1 VTDEREAEPFEQ
13 TTRPSAYVPRP
24 ETEQLLD
31 HLQTW
36 ARGGSTASIRL
47 TGAAGMGKSLLLKV
61 LAERTAGQPA
71 AVHIPYPNLM
81 PDDLAA
87 WVIEA
92 IGEQRGL
99 DSQEQLVAVANQR
112 SASGGLLLLIDDAE
126 RLPAQ
131 THDALDL
138 WFRRSEGNLRSVRAA
153 VGDSAAADD
162 VDREGEGPA
171 LTHELDV
178 EQSTALLTAA
188 MDRAG
193 LHGPLRAHFNH
204 AVMLRLHDRARGVP
218 ARLLTEAARLY
229 REWSAGVV
237 PPMPT
242 LPGREPSRAPT
253 QRELAQLELALAAT
267 SAPATIHHPQPLAIP
282 ELDVEQS
289 PQGAWESPGERSEH
303 AIPHLRAEQSP
314 QGAWES
320 PSERSEHAE
329 PRSANEP
336 ESLLGLPPQPPP
348 PPSSAVTTPSR
359 VPLRWIAAA
368 GAGVLLGAVASTLL
382 PTTRDGDATI
392 GDTPAAVSEP
402 PPVAAAPALAL
413 LPSPVSTPVAPPEST
428 PVPSSVSTPVAP
440 PESTPV
446 PPPASTSVVPPV
458 APPTPIVDAGVGSIE
473 FLDVI
478 PAAPDPA
485 PEEAGPKEPEP
496 VRAAARI
503 PAEIEALTDAGNVVV
518 EGVIE
523 SGEWLAASF
532 RRRNIPG
539 ELAGLIAREIGDAYD
554 FRHSQPGDRYR
565 VTLTRDGELVA
576 FDYGTAENDQLELR
590 LADGRY
596 RLQRGLSR

>member
-1 VTDEREAEPFEQ
+1 VTDGREAEPFEQ
-13 TTRPSAYVPRP
+13 TTRPAAYVPRP

-47 TGAAGMGKSLLLKV
+47 VGAAGMGKSLLLKV

-71 AVHIPYPNLM
+71 TVHVPYPNLM
-81 PDDLAA
+81 PDDFAA

-99 DSQEQLVAVANQR
+99 DSQEQLVAVVKQR

-131 THDALDL
+131 TRDALDL

-162 VDREGEGPA
+162 VDRDDREGEGPA
-171 LTHELDV
+171 LRHELDV

-193 LHGPLRAHFNH
+193 LRGPLRARFNH
-204 AVMLRLHDRARGVP
+204 AVMLKLHDRARGVP

-229 REWSAGVV
+229 QELSTEVA
-237 PPMPT
+237 PQMPT
-242 LPGREPSRAPT
+242 LPGREPTRTPT
-253 QRELAQLELALAAT
+253 QRELAQLELGLAAKP
-267 SAPATIHHPQPLAIP
+267 APPTIHHPQP
-282 ELDVEQS
+282 
-289 PQGAWESPGERSEH
+289 H

-320 PSERSEHAE
+320 PSERSTHAE
-329 PRSANEP
+329 PRSPHEP
-336 ESLLGLPPQPPP
+336 ESSLGLPPQPPP
-348 PPSSAVTTPSR
+348 PPRSAIATPSR
-359 VPLRWIAAA
+359 AALRWIAAA

-382 PTTRDGDATI
+382 PTTRDGDATV
-392 GDTPAAVSEP
+392 GDKPAAVSEP
-402 PPVAAAPALAL
+402 PPVAAAPALL
-413 LPSPVSTPVAPPEST
+413 TSPVSTPV
-428 PVPSSVSTPVAP
+428 V
-440 PESTPV
+440 
-446 PPPASTSVVPPV
+446 PPASTPVVPPM
-458 APPTPIVDAGVGSIE
+458 APPTPVVDAGVGSIE
-473 FLDVI
+473 FLGVI

-485 PEEAGPKEPEP
+485 PAEAGPEESEP
-496 VRAAARI
+496 VRAPART
-503 PAEIEALTDAGNVVV
+503 PAEIEALADAGNVVV
-518 EGVIE
+518 EGAIE

-539 ELAGLIAREIGDAYD
+539 ELASLIAREVGDAYD

-576 FDYGTAENDQLELR
+576 FDYGAAENDQLELR
-590 LADGRY
+590 LTDGRY
-596 RLQRGLSR
+596 RLERSLSR

>member
-1 VTDEREAEPFEQ
+1 MTDEREAEPFEQ
-13 TTRPSAYVPRP
+13 TTHPSAYVPRP

-36 ARGGSTASIRL
+36 AQSGSTASIRL

-81 PDDLAA
+81 PGDLAA

-92 IGEQRGL
+92 VGEQRGL
-99 DSQEQLVAVANQR
+99 DSQEQLVAVAKQR

-162 VDREGEGPA
+162 VDRDDREGEGPA

-193 LHGPLRAHFNH
+193 LHGPLRARFNH

-229 REWSAGVV
+229 REWSAGVA
-237 PPMPT
+237 PQMPT

-253 QRELAQLELALAAT
+253 QRELAQLELSLAAKP
-267 SAPATIHHPQPLAIP
+267 APATIHPPQPRAIP
-282 ELDVEQS
+282 QLGV
-289 PQGAWESPGERSEH
+289 
-303 AIPHLRAEQSP
+303 EQSP

-329 PRSANEP
+329 PRSPNEP

-348 PPSSAVTTPSR
+348 PPRSAVTTPSR
-359 VPLRWIAAA
+359 APLRWIAAA
-368 GAGVLLGAVASTLL
+368 GAGVLLGALASTLL
-382 PTTRDGDATI
+382 
-392 GDTPAAVSEP
+392 VL
-402 PPVAAAPALAL
+402 PALL
-413 LPSPVSTPVAPPEST
+413 LLMH
-428 PVPSSVSTPVAP
+428 
-440 PESTPV
+440 
-446 PPPASTSVVPPV
+446 
-458 APPTPIVDAGVGSIE
+458 G
-473 FLDVI
+473 
-478 PAAPDPA
+478 
-485 PEEAGPKEPEP
+485 K
-496 VRAAARI
+496 RA
-503 PAEIEALTDAGNVVV
+503 N
-518 EGVIE
+518 
-523 SGEWLAASF
+523 
-532 RRRNIPG
+532 
-539 ELAGLIAREIGDAYD
+539 
-554 FRHSQPGDRYR
+554 
-565 VTLTRDGELVA
+565 
-576 FDYGTAENDQLELR
+576 
-590 LADGRY
+590 
-596 RLQRGLSR
+596 